1 MHIDC
6 DNRWYI
12 KDLVND
18 ITNQRSGDRDRCGWF
33 LAHIALKISMK
44 EERIKSSC
52 LYFGIMKVDN

>member
-18 ITNQRSGDRDRCGWF
+18 ITNQRSGDRQMWLVFGTHC
-33 LAHIALKISMK
+33 IKNIN
-44 EERIKSSC
+44 ERGK
-52 LYFGIMKVDN
+52 N